1 MLNISEK
8 TSMTDARLCSEYASE
23 FKQSMGW
30 RGTNI
35 PNTIE
40 KPTKNQSLTGWY
52 VCGKRGAMG
61 KNVECL
67 CCHEVEAV
75 EYFTLLGMRYGYM
88 NAVTQSLK
96 LRVK

>member
-1 MLNISEK
+1 
-8 TSMTDARLCSEYASE
+8 
-23 FKQSMGW
+23 
-30 RGTNI
+30 
-35 PNTIE
+35 
-40 KPTKNQSLTGWY
+40 
-52 VCGKRGAMG
+52 MG